1 MERVDDPSRLRR
13 FEELVLVHLDAAYN
27 LARWLTGDT
36 ATAEDAI
43 QEASLRAFRFFDQME
58 GPRPKA
64 WFMAIVRNACLDAL
78 RERRLHGNEEAYDE
92 DVHGA
97 LDETRSSIESP
108 ESALE
113 RQDDARQV
121 HARLAGLPAE
131 YREVVVLRELE
142 GLSYKEIAVVVGV
155 PIGTV
160 MSRLARGRDLLQ
172 RRALD
177 GQRKERA

>member
-1 MERVDDPSRLRR
+1 VDDSSRLRK
-13 FEELVLVHLDAAYN
+13 FEELVLVHLDAAHN
-27 LARWLTGDT
+27 LARWLTGD
-36 ATAEDAI
+36 AAAADDAI

-78 RERRLHGNEEAYDE
+78 RERRLHAGEETYEE
-92 DVHGA
+92 DIHGA
-97 LDETRSSIESP
+97 AGGTESSIESP

-113 RQDDARQV
+113 REDDARQV
-121 HARLAGLPAE
+121 HARLARLPAE

-142 GLSYKEIAVVVGV
+142 GLSYKEIALVVGV

-160 MSRLARGRDLLQ
+160 MSRLSRGRDLLQ
-172 RRALD
+172 RGACE
-177 GQRKERA
+177 GVGKERA

>member
-1 MERVDDPSRLRR
+1 VDDSSRLRR
-13 FEELVLVHLDAAYN
+13 FEDLVLAHLDAAYN
-27 LARWLTGDT
+27 LARWLTGDA

-78 RERRLHGNEEAYDE
+78 RERRLRSNEEAYDE
-92 DVHGA
+92 DVHST
-97 LDETRSSIESP
+97 LDAARNAYESP

-113 RQDDARQV
+113 RQDDAREV
-121 HARLAGLPAE
+121 HARLAALPVE

-142 GLSYKEIAVVVGV
+142 GLSYKEIALVVGV

-172 RRALD
+172 RTAL
-177 GQRKERA
+177 GGRGRERA